1 MSDLMVRDSGLF
13 GTRGTPAP
21 FTAGASS
28 GQRTQDAHARFMD
41 ANLAGRVFATGTA
54 AGLSISNVTFTLATT
69 GATATPIIGVWNPA
83 TSPVN
88 LIIWQG
94 LLAVYMTTLTGTVGP
109 GGFVWMASTA
119 QAATLTLAVTPYN
132 RRTLVASG
140 SFARG
145 LNGAALTGLSGTLL
159 AMCASQLNGGSG
171 MTTAFT
177 ETAVGAR
184 PMNATS
190 VENIDGAI
198 VVPPGGVLAL
208 MASVTPVGHTALSG
222 LVWEEVPI
230 LP

>member
-1 MSDLMVRDSGLF
+1 MSDLMKVGPDWGATGTFKPFTSGLS
-13 GTRGTPAP
+13 
-21 FTAGASS
+21 GAQRSS
-28 GQRTQDAHARFMD
+28 NAHAQYMD

-88 LIIWQG
+88 LVIWQAI
-94 LLAVYMTTLTGTVGP
+94 LAPYMTTLTGTVGP
-109 GGFVWMASTA
+109 GGFVWMTA
-119 QAATLTLAVTPYN
+119 TGQSANLTLAVTPVN
-132 RRTLVASG
+132 RKTLVASG
-140 SFARG
+140 SYARG
-145 LNGAALTGLSGTLL
+145 LNGAALTGFSGTL
-159 AMCASQLNGGSG
+159 ATMCASTLNGGSG

-184 PMNATS
+184 APNLTS
-190 VENIDGAI
+190 IEFIEGSI
-198 VVPPGGVLAL
+198 IVPPGGVLAL

-222 LVWEEVPI
+222 LVWEEIPL